1 MKTYH
6 LKQLYLNTFRTLSK
20 AKAINSLKSLSDI
33 TEIRDVV
40 DCVKRTY
47 TTVPND
53 IEGIL
58 YPKTLTEL
66 CKKPPI
72 FLDHPLCWRRLIG
85 FFLI

>member
-6 LKQLYLNTFRTLSK
+6 LQQLYLNTFRTLSK

-53 IEGIL
+53 ILREFFIL
-58 YPKTLTEL
+58 KL
-66 CKKPPI
+66 
-72 FLDHPLCWRRLIG
+72 
-85 FFLI
+85 